1 MQSPFAIN
9 ESRHSAEARAQ
20 NEYDAKRSIRTMGE
34 TEGTADAL
42 HQDAECLYAGVE
54 EVGLFHTL

>member
-1 MQSPFAIN
+1 
-9 ESRHSAEARAQ
+9 
-20 NEYDAKRSIRTMGE
+20 MGKA
-34 TEGTADAL
+34 EGTADAL